1 MIFTRQCIM
10 TLQDNFSS
18 SKMSHPADIKGSKIS
33 AWTLATQGRA
43 AYLLLIDVNAKIVT
57 GTFS

>member
-1 MIFTRQCIM
+1 M

-33 AWTLATQGRA
+33 VRTLATQGRA
-43 AYLLLIDVNAKIVT
+43 AYLLLIDANATIVT